1 MTDLN
6 TSNKDN
12 LKKDSVNKD
21 IDDNQSAIQ
30 KSLNKQDISMQE
42 NNKQQMNSQQ
52 VSIKAWSQKI
62 LVVVLCM
69 ASFYGGWK
77 SYESNM
83 VNECTANG
91 GQMIE
96 GQKTMICQLS

>member
-6 TSNKDN
+6 TSNKGN
-12 LKKDSVNKD
+12 LKQDSLDKDN
-21 IDDNQSAIQ
+21 NQSATQ
-30 KSLNKQDISMQE
+30 TSLNKQDTSMQE
-42 NNKQQMNSQQ
+42 NNRQQINSQQ
-52 VSIKAWSQKI
+52 VSIKSWSQKI
-62 LVVVLCM
+62 LVVILCV

>member
-6 TSNKDN
+6 KSNNTDTDHTDIAAEQQLN
-12 LKKDSVNKD
+12 GVDSNVNSKV
-21 IDDNQSAIQ
+21 
-30 KSLNKQDISMQE
+30 
-42 NNKQQMNSQQ
+42 NSQQ
-52 VSIKAWSQKI
+52 ISIKAWSQKL
-62 LVVVLCM
+62 LVVMLCV

-96 GQKTMICQLS
+96 GKRTLICQLS

>member
-6 TSNKDN
+6 KSN
-12 LKKDSVNKD
+12 NKNTD
-21 IDDNQSAIQ
+21 IDVNNDIDTGIAA
-30 KSLNKQDISMQE
+30 KQALDSTDGSVH
-42 NNKQQMNSQQ
+42 SQQ
-52 VSIKAWSQKI
+52 VSIKAWSQKL
-62 LVVVLCM
+62 LVVILCV

-96 GQKTMICQLS
+96 GQRTMLCQSL

>member
-1 MTDLN
+1 MTDLHKSNDEN
-6 TSNKDN
+6 TDTSIAAKQALNTANSN
-12 LKKDSVNKD
+12 VH
-21 IDDNQSAIQ
+21 
-30 KSLNKQDISMQE
+30 
-42 NNKQQMNSQQ
+42 SQQ
-52 VSIKAWSQKI
+52 VSIKAWSQKL
-62 LVVVLCM
+62 LVVLLCL

-96 GQKTMICQLS
+96 GQRTLLCQSL

>member
-6 TSNKDN
+6 KTNNRHSNADTSLTTEPTINAAEENK
-12 LKKDSVNKD
+12 
-21 IDDNQSAIQ
+21 
-30 KSLNKQDISMQE
+30 
-42 NNKQQMNSQQ
+42 NSQQ
-52 VSIKAWSQKI
+52 VSIKAWSQKL
-62 LVVVLCM
+62 LVVLLCL

-91 GQMIE
+91 GKMIE
-96 GQKTMICQLS
+96 GQRSMLCQSL

>member
-6 TSNKDN
+6 TSNNTNPKKGTDTTKSPNQN
-12 LKKDSVNKD
+12 LQDRQA
-21 IDDNQSAIQ
+21 ID
-30 KSLNKQDISMQE
+30 
-42 NNKQQMNSQQ
+42 SQQ
-52 VSIKAWSQKI
+52 VSIKAWSQKL
-62 LVVVLCM
+62 LVVLLCV

-91 GQMIE
+91 GQMVE
-96 GQKTMICQLS
+96 GQRTMICQLS

>member
-1 MTDLN
+1 MTDPN
-6 TSNKDN
+6 TPNNTNLSKNIKSNKSSGHNMQDRQA
-12 LKKDSVNKD
+12 
-21 IDDNQSAIQ
+21 ID
-30 KSLNKQDISMQE
+30 
-42 NNKQQMNSQQ
+42 SQQ
-52 VSIKAWSQKI
+52 VSIKAWSQKL
-62 LVVVLCM
+62 LVVILCA

-96 GQKTMICQLS
+96 AQRTMICQRS

>member
-6 TSNKDN
+6 KSNNQHSNADTSLTTEPTIKAAKENK
-12 LKKDSVNKD
+12 
-21 IDDNQSAIQ
+21 
-30 KSLNKQDISMQE
+30 
-42 NNKQQMNSQQ
+42 NSQQ
-52 VSIKAWSQKI
+52 VSIKAWSQKL
-62 LVVVLCM
+62 LVVLLCL

-96 GQKTMICQLS
+96 GQRTMLCQSL

>member
-6 TSNKDN
+6 KSDNKNIDTDAN
-12 LKKDSVNKD
+12 TDVNA
-21 IDDNQSAIQ
+21 NP
-30 KSLNKQDISMQE
+30 SLARQDI
-42 NNKQQMNSQQ
+42 NSQQ
-52 VSIKAWSQKI
+52 VSIKAWSQKL
-62 LVVVLCM
+62 LVVLLCV

-83 VNECTANG
+83 VKECNANG

-96 GQKTMICQLS
+96 GDRTMICQLS

>member
-6 TSNKDN
+6 TSNKGN
-12 LKKDSVNKD
+12 LKQDSLDKDN
-21 IDDNQSAIQ
+21 NQSATQ
-30 KSLNKQDISMQE
+30 TSLNKQDTSMQE
-42 NNKQQMNSQQ
+42 NNRQQINSQQ
-52 VSIKAWSQKI
+52 VSIKSWSQKI
-62 LVVVLCM
+62 LVVILCA

>member
-6 TSNKDN
+6 KSNNDGIDTDKPN
-12 LKKDSVNKD
+12 NSAEEPFNNADS
-21 IDDNQSAIQ
+21 
-30 KSLNKQDISMQE
+30 
-42 NNKQQMNSQQ
+42 QMNSQQ
-52 VSIKAWSQKI
+52 VSIKAWSQKL
-62 LVVVLCM
+62 LVVVLCI

-83 VNECTANG
+83 VNDCNANG

-96 GQKTMICQLS
+96 GKRTLICQLS

>member
-6 TSNKDN
+6 KSN
-12 LKKDSVNKD
+12 NKNTD
-21 IDDNQSAIQ
+21 IDVDDDTNIDTGIAAKQA
-30 KSLNKQDISMQE
+30 LNSTDGSVH
-42 NNKQQMNSQQ
+42 SQQ
-52 VSIKAWSQKI
+52 VSIKAWSQKL
-62 LVVVLCM
+62 LVVILCV

-96 GQKTMICQLS
+96 GQRTMLCQSL

>member
-1 MTDLN
+1 MNDQ
-6 TSNKDN
+6 NKLTKHN
-12 LKKDSVNKD
+12 AS
-21 IDDNQSAIQ
+21 IDDND
-30 KSLNKQDISMQE
+30 LRDQE
-42 NNKQQMNSQQ
+42 IRAQQ
-52 VSIKAWSQKI
+52 VSIKSWTQKI
-62 LVVVLCM
+62 LVVLLCV

-91 GQMIE
+91 GQMVE

>member
-6 TSNKDN
+6 KSNNDN
-12 LKKDSVNKD
+12 TDSDKTN
-21 IDDNQSAIQ
+21 IATEQQ
-30 KSLNKQDISMQE
+30 LNGTDG
-42 NNKQQMNSQQ
+42 QMNSQQ
-52 VSIKAWSQKI
+52 VSIKAWSQKL
-62 LVVVLCM
+62 LVVVLCI

-83 VNECTANG
+83 VNDCNANG

-96 GQKTMICQLS
+96 GKRTLICQLS

>member
-6 TSNKDN
+6 KLNDENTDINFDDDINTDTSIATKQAINTTDTN
-12 LKKDSVNKD
+12 LH
-21 IDDNQSAIQ
+21 
-30 KSLNKQDISMQE
+30 
-42 NNKQQMNSQQ
+42 SQQ
-52 VSIKAWSQKI
+52 VSIKAWSQKL
-62 LVVVLCM
+62 LVVLLCL

-91 GQMIE
+91 GKMIE
-96 GQKTMICQLS
+96 GQRTMLCQSL

>member
-6 TSNKDN
+6 KSNDKN
-12 LKKDSVNKD
+12 TD
-21 IDDNQSAIQ
+21 IDFDDNINTDTSIAAKKVINTTDAN
-30 KSLNKQDISMQE
+30 LH
-42 NNKQQMNSQQ
+42 SQQ
-52 VSIKAWSQKI
+52 VSIKAWSQKL
-62 LVVVLCM
+62 LVVLLCM

-96 GQKTMICQLS
+96 GQRTMLCQSL